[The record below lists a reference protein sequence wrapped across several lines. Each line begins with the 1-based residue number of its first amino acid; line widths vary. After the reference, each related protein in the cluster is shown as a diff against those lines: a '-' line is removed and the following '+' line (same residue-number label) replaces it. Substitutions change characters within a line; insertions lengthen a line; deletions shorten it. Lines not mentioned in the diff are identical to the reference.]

1 MPLDIKTLTAN
12 NLRNQLVIS
21 KKTILSEFV
30 DFVLLMKFRMSS
42 HFYSIVKKN
51 KKKTSTNVRRI
62 RPVLTLG
69 FWAAKRIIVI
79 DFHCMRHQ
87 SIAG

>member
-12 NLRNQLVIS
+12 NLRNQLVLS
-21 KKTILSEFV
+21 KTTILSEFV
-30 DFVLLMKFRMSS
+30 EFVLLMKFRMSS
-42 HFYSIVKKN
+42 HFYSIIKK
-51 KKKTSTNVRRI
+51 RRI

-69 FWAAKRIIVI
+69 FRAAKRMRVI

>member
-12 NLRNQLVIS
+12 NLRNQLVLS
-21 KKTILSEFV
+21 KTTILSEFV

-42 HFYSIVKKN
+42 HFYSIIKKILLRDF
-51 KKKTSTNVRRI
+51 RRI

-69 FWAAKRIIVI
+69 FRAAKRMRVI